1 MICSKGNGKIDFK
14 GSSDL
19 NNFRY
24 DMKSKFK
31 LKFSHKKEFCT
42 MMSRK
47 GNSMDNE
54 EGLMEAF
61 QRFDK
66 VSLIL

>member
-1 MICSKGNGKIDFK
+1 MLMAMVKLISKVK
-14 GSSDL
+14 L
-19 NNFRY
+19 NFFISNTKKY
-24 DMKSKFK
+24 KFNSN
-31 LKFSHKKEFCT
+31 LKEFCT

-66 VSLIL
+66 VSLIK

>member
-1 MICSKGNGKIDFK
+1 MSNRKLFGLNLHFFKIDVDGNGKIDF
-14 GSSDL
+14 
-19 NNFRY
+19 
-24 DMKSKFK
+24 
-31 LKFSHKKEFCT
+31 KEFCT

-66 VSLIL
+66 VNLTFKFSH

>member
-1 MICSKGNGKIDFK
+1 
-14 GSSDL
+14 
-19 NNFRY
+19 
-24 DMKSKFK
+24 
-31 LKFSHKKEFCT
+31 

-66 VSLIL
+66 VSFIR